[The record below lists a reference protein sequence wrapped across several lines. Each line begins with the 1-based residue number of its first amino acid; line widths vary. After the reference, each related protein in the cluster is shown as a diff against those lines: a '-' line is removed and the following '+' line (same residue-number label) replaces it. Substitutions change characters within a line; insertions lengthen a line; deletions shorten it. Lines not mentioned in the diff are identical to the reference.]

1 VLLLVTMAFHAFF
14 GVSLTTSEV
23 LLAPRW
29 YGLMG
34 RDWGADAIT
43 DQQYGGAIAWGVGE
57 FPVLVLAIAVL
68 VAWRRDDARIA
79 SRQDRKSVR
88 TGDADL
94 TEYNAMLGGL
104 ADSDASPRERP

>member
-1 VLLLVTMAFHAFF
+1 MAFHAFF
-14 GVSLTTSEV
+14 GVSLTASEV

-43 DQQYGGAIAWGVGE
+43 DQQYGGSIAWGLGE
-57 FPVLVLAIAVL
+57 FPVLVLAIGVL
-68 VAWRRDDARIA
+68 VAWRGADARTA
-79 SRQDRKSVR
+79 KRQDREAVR

-94 TEYNAMLGGL
+94 AEYNAMLGGL
-104 ADSDASPRERP
+104 ADSEAPPRDP